1 MVKRY
6 AKAVGVEKTVTPHL
20 FRHTGVT
27 WMAERGMSYRQIALQ
42 TGHRDL
48 ETLMK
53 VYDHPDREKAKEAF
67 EAALGGRSPI
77 SGGEPIRTAGDLVR
91 SLSRSEL
98 LSLLRDALTGDGAHD
113 DTR

>member
-6 AKAVGVEKTVTPHL
+6 AKAAGVEKTVTPHL

-27 WMAERGMSYRQIALQ
+27 WMAERGMSYRQMALQ

-67 EAALGGRSPI
+67 EAALGGEDKANGAVVLGNAR
-77 SGGEPIRTAGDLVR
+77 DLLG
-91 SLSRSEL
+91 SLERKDILAIFREL
-98 LSLLRDALTGDGAHD
+98 LLRADEGA
-113 DTR
+113 TR

>member
-6 AKAVGVEKTVTPHL
+6 ARAVGVGKAVTPHL

-53 VYDHPDREKAKEAF
+53 VYDHPDRERAKEAF
-67 EAALGGRSPI
+67 EAALSDHTMAGGRGSI
-77 SGGEPIRTAGDLVR
+77 GSAKDLLA
-91 SLSRSEL
+91 SLGRKAPLAIFREII
-98 LSLLRDALTGDGAHD
+98 LSQ
-113 DTR
+113 

>member
-6 AKAVGVEKTVTPHL
+6 AREAGVEKTVTPHL

-53 VYDHPDREKAKEAF
+53 VYDHPDRENAKEAF
-67 EAALGGRSPI
+67 EAALGGHTERVEIPVF
-77 SGGEPIRTAGDLVR
+77 ANAKDLLS
-91 SLSRSEL
+91 SLRREEILAIFKEL
-98 LSLLRDALTGDGAHD
+98 LLST
-113 DTR
+113 

>member
-1 MVKRY
+1 MVKKY
-6 AKAVGVEKTVTPHL
+6 AAAVGVEKTVTPHL

-53 VYDHPDREKAKEAF
+53 VYDHPDRERARDAF
-67 EAALGGRSPI
+67 ESAM
-77 SGGEPIRTAGDLVR
+77 SGNHNIR
-91 SLSRSEL
+91 SLEPGIASARDLLSSLKREEL
-98 LSLLRDALTGDGAHD
+98 LGLFRELLLAKGAEP
-113 DTR
+113 